1 MGEAGPFIVHNC
13 VQALARIIVL
23 DQTLDINVH
32 MPVVLSVHDEAAG
45 ITAADEAK
53 DALAFALECMRVP
66 PVWAP
71 DMPLNSEGGFHQSY
85 GKAKK

>member
-1 MGEAGPFIVHNC
+1 MFIVHNC

-23 DQTLDINVH
+23 DQSLDIH
-32 MPVVLSVHDEAAG
+32 TYMPLVLSVHDEAVGIAG
-45 ITAADEAK
+45 LDEAK
-53 DALAFALECMRVP
+53 DALAFTLECMRKP